1 MQACLQ
7 EETYGKPIII
17 AERGTVETGAE
28 TDILTPAQTENVAL
42 LVVGDALWCV
52 LSVLLVRQCCDRAN
66 CNVCI
71 LLSKRDVVIC
81 VQDPHDLVY
90 ETLTAVSGRSVE

>member
-1 MQACLQ
+1 MLILASRSDPALPHESCFQ

-52 LSVLLVRQCCDRAN
+52 LPVLLLHCWYRF
-66 CNVCI
+66 
-71 LLSKRDVVIC
+71 
-81 VQDPHDLVY
+81 
-90 ETLTAVSGRSVE
+90 T

>member
-1 MQACLQ
+1 MQALLQ

-52 LSVLLVRQCCDRAN
+52 LPVLLFLHCYDYAN
-66 CNVCI
+66 CKI
-71 LLSKRDVVIC
+71 
-81 VQDPHDLVY
+81 
-90 ETLTAVSGRSVE
+90 